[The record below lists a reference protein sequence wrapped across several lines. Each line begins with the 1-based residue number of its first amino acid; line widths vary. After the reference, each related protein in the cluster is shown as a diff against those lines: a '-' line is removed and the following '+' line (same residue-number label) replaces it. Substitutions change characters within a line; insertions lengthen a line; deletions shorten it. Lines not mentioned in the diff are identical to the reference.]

1 MNNFN
6 KPLSQAL
13 QRVGCLEGVVA
24 EPHTEDDIGIRGGHV
39 DDYLIVTYLG
49 QLLEQGQMQI
59 TIAPEK
65 LDYLYRLLHINKG
78 KESG

>member
-1 MNNFN
+1 MNDFN

-24 EPHTEDDIGIRGGHV
+24 DPHEKDDIGIRGKHA

-65 LDYLYRLLHINKG
+65 LDYLYKLLHISKND
-78 KESG
+78 

>member
-1 MNNFN
+1 MNDFN

-13 QRVGCLEGVVA
+13 QRVGCLEGVVS
-24 EPHTEDDIGIRGGHV
+24 EHKEDDIATRGEHT

-65 LDYLYRLLHINKG
+65 LDYLYRLLHMNEGTQI
-78 KESG
+78 